1 MTPENALLQLRDI
14 HLPLSNQGVGALPF
28 WVLPLCAAA
37 ITLLV
42 WLWLKRQRALN
53 WQRQTE
59 RELDDITRTLEEGEL
74 QLGWQRLGIVLR
86 QLALLHG
93 SQHMPASCTGEQ
105 WLSVLDQIFSTDK
118 FTGADGLNLLKA
130 PYQAPSDLPVEQS
143 RLALLRLIHTVR
155 VMLPSL
161 DSPRAS

>member
-14 HLPLSNQGVGALPF
+14 HLPLTDQGVGALPI
-28 WVLPLCAAA
+28 WVLPVCAAA
-37 ITLLV
+37 ITLLI
-42 WLWLKRQRALN
+42 WLWLKRQRAHN

-59 RELDDITRTLEEGEL
+59 RELDDITHTIENGEL

-93 SQHMPASCTGEQ
+93 SQHMPASCTGDQ
-105 WLSVLDQIFSTDK
+105 WLSTLDQIFSTDK
-118 FTGADGLNLLKA
+118 FTGADGLILLKA
-130 PYQAPSDLPVEQS
+130 PYQAPSELPIEQS
-143 RLALLRLIHTVR
+143 KPALLRLIQTVR
-155 VMLPSL
+155 DTLPSL